1 MTSRDLGEEG
11 GGDLAAQLTHKVEHW
26 VGLLTDRTVRPILR
40 GAAWAAVAVA
50 ALLVGLAILVAA
62 GDGLLTLF
70 NVDVFGDRVW
80 ATDFLFGGMLSVLG
94 LFLLRRSMQA
104 RRSDGGS

>member
-1 MTSRDLGEEG
+1 MTSRDPGEG
-11 GGDLAAQLTHKVEHW
+11 DGGDLAAQLTRKVERW
-26 VGLLTDRTVRPILR
+26 VGFLTDRAVRPVLL
-40 GAAWAAVAVA
+40 GAAGAVVAVA
-50 ALLVGLAILVAA
+50 ALLVGLAVLVAI

-94 LFLLRRSMQA
+94 LFLLRRSVQA